1 MSAPDPARRGVGA
14 VFMVF
19 GALSCIMMSAAALYA
34 EGRLSFL
41 IPAAAWSQLYMAHY
55 GCAVFCAAAY
65 LWLGWRRTGSIPR
78 LAIVFFAIGMVVYSA
93 VFMAVGL
100 LLLRRLL
107 PSWASLLPGGF
118 LLWYGWTLRRDSFP
132 GLPDLPKDGL

>member
-1 MSAPDPARRGVGA
+1 MNAPDPAHRGVGA

-19 GALSCIMMSAAALYA
+19 GALSCLMMSAAALYA

-41 IPAAAWSQLYMAHY
+41 IPTAAWSQLYMAHY

-78 LAIVFFAIGMVVYSA
+78 LAIMLFAVGMVVYST
-93 VFMAVGL
+93 VFVAVGL
-100 LLLRRLL
+100 LLLKKLL
-107 PSWASLLPGGF
+107 PSWGAVLPGGF
-118 LLWYGWTLRRDSFP
+118 LLWYGWTLRRDSFLSLP
-132 GLPDLPKDGL
+132 GRPKDGL